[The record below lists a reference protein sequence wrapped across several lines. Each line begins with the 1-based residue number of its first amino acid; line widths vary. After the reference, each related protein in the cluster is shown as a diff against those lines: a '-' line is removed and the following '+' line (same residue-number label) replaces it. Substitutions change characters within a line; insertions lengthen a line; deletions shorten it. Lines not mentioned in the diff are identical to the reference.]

1 MAVILLHQRC
11 DPYGYGSDRGPRHL
25 MGGVFGPEYAGRDL
39 ILKDGLHGIG
49 VCERAADG
57 WYHMICPVGHQGPK
71 MPLCYAHKAMIERR
85 MAATG
90 TACVMPPES
99 RELWEDQRRAEE
111 SLRRA
116 YQAGDGAAVRAIQA
130 RIEDI
135 GAQQVELTRRGLTPK
150 RPMRLVE
157 VS

>member
-1 MAVILLHQRC
+1 MTLLQTRC
-11 DPYGYGSDRGPRHL
+11 NPYGYGSDRGPRHL
-25 MGGVFGPEYAGRDL
+25 MGGVFGPEFAGNDL
-39 ILKDGLHGIG
+39 VLEDGVHGIG
-49 VCERAADG
+49 VCERDAAG
-57 WYHMICPVGHQGPK
+57 WYVMTCPVGHTGPK
-71 MPLCYAHKAMIERR
+71 MPLCVPHVAMITRR
-85 MAATG
+85 MAATC

-99 RELWEDQRRAEE
+99 RALWEEQRSAED

-116 YQAGDGAAVRAIQA
+116 YHAHDQAAVARIQQ

-135 GAQQVELTRRGLTPK
+135 GKAQVELTRRGLTPR

>member
-1 MAVILLHQRC
+1 MTLLHQRC
-11 DPYGYGSDRGPRHL
+11 DPYGFGSDRGPRHL

-39 ILKDGLHGIG
+39 VLEDGVHGIG
-49 VCERAADG
+49 VCERDAAG
-57 WYHMICPVGHQGPK
+57 WFVMTCPAGHTGPR
-71 MPLCYAHKAMIERR
+71 MPLCYPHVAMITRR
-85 MAATG
+85 MAATC

-99 RELWEDQRRAEE
+99 RGLWEDQRRAEE
-111 SLRRA
+111 ALRRA
-116 YQAGDGAAVRAIQA
+116 HQARDGQAVRRIQA

-135 GAQQVELTRRGLTPK
+135 GKAQVELTNRGLTPR

>member
-1 MAVILLHQRC
+1 MANLHSQRC
-11 DPYGYGSDRGPRHL
+11 DPYGFGSDRGPRHL
-25 MGGVFGPEYAGRDL
+25 MGGVFGPEYSGRDL
-39 ILKDGLHGIG
+39 VLADGVHGIG
-49 VCERAADG
+49 ICERPAAG
-57 WYHMICPVGHQGPK
+57 WFVMTCPAGHTGPR
-71 MPLCYAHKAMIERR
+71 MPLCPPHVMMIERR
-85 MAATG
+85 MAATC

-116 YQAGDGAAVRAIQA
+116 YAARDPAAVRRIQA
-130 RIEDI
+130 KIEDI
-135 GAQQVELTRRGLTPK
+135 GQQQVDLTRRGLTPK

>member
-1 MAVILLHQRC
+1 VMTC
-11 DPYGYGSDRGPRHL
+11 P
-25 MGGVFGPEYAGRDL
+25 AGHTR
-39 ILKDGLHGIG
+39 
-49 VCERAADG
+49 
-57 WYHMICPVGHQGPK
+57 PK
-71 MPLCYAHKAMIERR
+71 MPLCYPHVAMISKR
-85 MAATG
+85 MAATC

-99 RELWEDQRRAEE
+99 RDLWEDQRRAEE

-116 YQAGDGAAVRAIQA
+116 MAARDGRAAAAIQA

-135 GAQQVELTRRGLTPK
+135 GKAQVELTRRGLTPR

>member
-1 MAVILLHQRC
+1 MTLLHQRC

-25 MGGVFGPEYAGRDL
+25 MGGVFGPEYAGGDL
-39 ILKDGLHGIG
+39 VLEDGLHGIG
-49 VCERAADG
+49 VCERHADG
-57 WYHMICPVGHQGPK
+57 WFTMQCPAGHVGPR
-71 MPLCYAHKAMIERR
+71 MPLCYQHKAMIEHR
-85 MAATG
+85 MAATC

-99 RELWEDQRRAEE
+99 RSLWEDQRRAEE

-116 YQAGDGAAVRAIQA
+116 MAARDGQAVRRIQA

-135 GAQQVELTRRGLTPK
+135 GQQQVELTLRGLTPR